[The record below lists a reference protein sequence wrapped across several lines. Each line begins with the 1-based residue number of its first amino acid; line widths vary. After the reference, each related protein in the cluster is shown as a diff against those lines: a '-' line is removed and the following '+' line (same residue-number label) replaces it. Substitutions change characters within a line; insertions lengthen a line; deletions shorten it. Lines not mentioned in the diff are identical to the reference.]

1 MLLASFF
8 ANGVI
13 KKSFYFR
20 HEIKITV
27 LLGIANGVY
36 SLRAISCT
44 IQQGFVSTKFGGIAV
59 SK

>member
-27 LLGIANGVY
+27 LLGIADGVY
-36 SLRAISCT
+36 ILAN
-44 IQQGFVSTKFGGIAV
+44 A
-59 SK
+59 

>member
-36 SLRAISCT
+36 FFAFNNFWS
-44 IQQGFVSTKFGGIAV
+44 KFFF
-59 SK
+59 

>member
-36 SLRAISCT
+36 LPTKKKVLT
-44 IQQGFVSTKFGGIAV
+44 I
-59 SK
+59 